1 MTTNRPSLWRRI
13 VRWFRPPTETYD
25 SRGHHPEDGRGA
37 SLPLD
42 PATDPRRHGGSNAI
56 GS

>member
-1 MTTNRPSLWRRI
+1 MTTDRPTLWRRI

-25 SRGHHPEDGRGA
+25 SRGHHPEDGRT
-37 SLPLD
+37 SSPQID
-42 PATDPRRHGGSNAI
+42 HATDPRRHGGSHAI